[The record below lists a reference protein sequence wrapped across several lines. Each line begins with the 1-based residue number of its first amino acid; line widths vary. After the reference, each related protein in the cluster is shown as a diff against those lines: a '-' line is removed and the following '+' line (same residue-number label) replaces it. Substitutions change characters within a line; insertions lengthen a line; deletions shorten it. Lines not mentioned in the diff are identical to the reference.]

1 MTALDLPIA
10 SAAVPR
16 RPLPAVFLAAALG
29 NAWSLH
35 YASALL
41 TGGTGLPPFG
51 GLFTVHVLLATVFI
65 AILSLRCELF
75 IPTPGELGFFLLAGF
90 LGNMVFSA
98 LAWSAAAFIAPLGFS
113 LYAILLARR
122 APHRLNTLQVM
133 TGVAVAATAI
143 LLPSIQARCGTGVG
157 AWAATRPQPHFA
169 GNGRRR
175 VPANAEKVVLPP
187 AREGLTVASKGSS
200 DLHRLGLGGRHDH
213 HT

>member
-10 SAAVPR
+10 SAAVLR
-16 RPLPAVFLAAALG
+16 RPLPAAFLAAALG

-41 TGGTGLPPFG
+41 TGDTGLPPFG
-51 GLFTVHVLLATVFI
+51 GLFTVHVLLATAFI

-122 APHRLNTLQVM
+122 APHRLNALQVM

-143 LLPSIQARCGTGVG
+143 LLPLANMEGEL
-157 AWAATRPQPHFA
+157 FLLE
-169 GNGRRR
+169 GRFG
-175 VPANAEKVVLPP
+175 P
-187 AREGLTVASKGSS
+187 S
-200 DLHRLGLGGRHDH
+200 DLALTGFALTIGAEYYLLTLLARLAGTTLVFQISAPSDRRMR
-213 HT
+213 

>member
-51 GLFTVHVLLATVFI
+51 GLFTVHVLLATAFI

-143 LLPSIQARCGTGVG
+143 LLPLANMEGEL
-157 AWAATRPQPHFA
+157 FLLE
-169 GNGRRR
+169 GRF
-175 VPANAEKVVLPP
+175 VP
-187 AREGLTVASKGSS
+187 S
-200 DLHRLGLGGRHDH
+200 DLALTGFALTIGAEYYLLTLLARLAGTTLVFQISAPSDRRMR
-213 HT
+213 

>member
-10 SAAVPR
+10 SAAVLR
-16 RPLPAVFLAAALG
+16 RPLPAAFLAAALG

-41 TGGTGLPPFG
+41 TGDTGLPPFG

-143 LLPSIQARCGTGVG
+143 LLPLANMEGEL
-157 AWAATRPQPHFA
+157 FLLE
-169 GNGRRR
+169 GRFG
-175 VPANAEKVVLPP
+175 P
-187 AREGLTVASKGSS
+187 S
-200 DLHRLGLGGRHDH
+200 DLALTGFALTIGAEYYLLTLLARLAGTTLVFQISAPSDRRMR
-213 HT
+213 

>member
-1 MTALDLPIA
+1 MTH
-10 SAAVPR
+10 VPR
-16 RPLPAVFLAAALG
+16 HPLLALFLAAALG
-29 NAWSLH
+29 IAWSLH

-41 TGGTGLPPFG
+41 IGNTGLPPFG
-51 GLFTVHVLLATVFI
+51 GLFTVHVLLAVAFI

-113 LYAILLARR
+113 LCAILLARR

-143 LLPSIQARCGTGVG
+143 LLPLANMEGEL
-157 AWAATRPQPHFA
+157 FLLE
-169 GNGRRR
+169 GRFG
-175 VPANAEKVVLPP
+175 P
-187 AREGLTVASKGSS
+187 S
-200 DLHRLGLGGRHDH
+200 DLALTGFALTIGAEYYLLTLLARLAGTTLGFQISAPSDRRMR
-213 HT
+213 

>member
-16 RPLPAVFLAAALG
+16 RPLPAAFLAAALG

-41 TGGTGLPPFG
+41 TGDTGLPPFG

-143 LLPSIQARCGTGVG
+143 LLPLANMEGEL
-157 AWAATRPQPHFA
+157 FLLE
-169 GNGRRR
+169 GRFG
-175 VPANAEKVVLPP
+175 P
-187 AREGLTVASKGSS
+187 S
-200 DLHRLGLGGRHDH
+200 DLALTGFALTIGAEYYLLTLLARLAGTTLVFQISAPSDRRMR
-213 HT
+213 